1 MRLPAKDPQEIK
13 LVRFVYATEIERG
26 VTITSVVMSITLA
39 AGVDAGFAAVLN
51 GAALIDNTT
60 FDVLQRVALGL
71 ADCDYELRCV
81 ATDSSGLKHL
91 IAATLPVRA
100 LH

>member
-1 MRLPAKDPQEIK
+1 MRLPFKDPAELK
-13 LVRFVYATEIERG
+13 LVRFVFAGDIERG
-26 VTITSVVMSITLA
+26 TTIVSTTVTIALQ
-39 AGVDAGFAAVLN
+39 AGSDAGFATVLS
-51 GAALIDNTT
+51 GAALIDNEALQ
-60 FDVLQRVALGL
+60 VLQKVTLGL

-91 IAATLPVRA
+91 IAATLPVRN